1 MTFRIRLIVLAS
13 GLVLAALLSGRALRS
28 AQARTETKARLA
40 ATRGRA
46 EDLRRQLAAIQR
58 SVSQLGEAPPAG
70 ITASAAPAPTAATP
84 LPPRSRPPGLA
95 DLAKN
100 NPQLW
105 NDYVQSKRAEL
116 GRFYLPV
123 MQRLNLSAAQR
134 ERLKDILAEHLARS
148 SDIAAA
154 INVQGLEYADPA
166 AARLRA
172 ENDERRQREFTE
184 LLGSAGWQAFA
195 EAERATPMRGLVDG
209 FAVQVARFA
218 PLTSQQAD
226 ELERAFADAN
236 AEFQR
241 GRHGSAEA
249 LDWDAA
255 DRAARG
261 ILTPQQFAAWQLG
274 VAHNS
279 FGETRLEREMEA
291 AYRRAVDRAKTA
303 QAAATP
309 PR

>member
-1 MTFRIRLIVLAS
+1 MNPRARPIVLGSA
-13 GLVLAALLSGRALRS
+13 LVVAALLVGWAFRAAR
-28 AQARTETKARLA
+28 ARTETEARIA
-40 ATRGRA
+40 ATRSLA
-46 EDLRRQLAAIQR
+46 EDLRKQLAAAQR
-58 SVSQLGEAPPAG
+58 RPAPS
-70 ITASAAPAPTAATP
+70 SAAPRAEAVSRVTPPPAAAP
-84 LPPRSRPPGLA
+84 LPPRTRPPGLS
-95 DLAKN
+95 DLAKDS
-100 NPQLW
+100 PQLW

-123 MQRLNLSAAQR
+123 MQRLNLSVAQR

-154 INVQGLEYADPA
+154 INAQGLAFEDPA

-172 ENDERRQREFTE
+172 ENDERRRRELAEF
-184 LLGSAGWQAFA
+184 LGAAGWQAFD

-209 FAVQVARFA
+209 FGVQVARFA

-226 ELERAFADAN
+226 QLERAFAAAN

-241 GRHGSAEA
+241 GRHATAEA

-255 DRAARG
+255 DRAARE
-261 ILTPQQFAAWQLG
+261 ILTPQQFDAWKLG

-279 FGETRLEREMEA
+279 FGGMRIEREMEA
-291 AYRRAVDRAKTA
+291 AYRRAVDRAKAT
-303 QAAATP
+303 QAAAS
-309 PR
+309 PRP